1 MRGVLSRGGL
11 GRLGSLCVYAVR
23 SRRDGPG
30 SREKRGR
37 LGSLCVYAVRS
48 WRDGPGSREQ
58 GVRDGWGRV
67 WAGG

>member
-30 SREKRGR
+30 SREKGGR
-37 LGSLCVYAVRS
+37 LGPGLPVCLCCS
-48 WRDGPGSREQ
+48 ILEG
-58 GVRDGWGRV
+58 
-67 WAGG
+67 WAGIEGAGG